1 MDKIIKN
8 TLKKIENEGYEA
20 YIVGGF
26 VRDNILKKQSFDVD
40 ICTNAKP
47 KDLLYIFKVKQKT
60 NNYGGVNFKI
70 KKFNIDITTY
80 RKEKKY
86 DKRHP
91 VEIEYVNNLF
101 EDIKRR
107 DFTINAICLDKNDKI
122 IDILNGQNDIKEK
135 LIRSI
140 GSANEKFSEDPL
152 RMLRAIR
159 FATVLDFN
167 IEKNTFE
174 AIKNNGNLI
183 NTLSGIRIKE
193 ELTKI
198 LSNSNFLR
206 GLNLLHET
214 KIDNVIKLS
223 YNDDIKFT
231 NDIIGMWSQFKT
243 CDLEFTKEEK
253 ENIASVKSIINTKQI
268 NNHTLFNYGLYL
280 NIVAGE
286 VLNVDK
292 TLINKMYKAL
302 PIKSMKDIDISGKD
316 IITLLKIKPSK
327 KISNIINDIKVKIL
341 NGELKNK
348 KCDLKKYILRTYKDE

>member
-1 MDKIIKN
+1 MEKIIKN
-8 TLKKIENEGYEA
+8 ILKRIEDEGYEA

-26 VRDNILKKQSFDVD
+26 VRDNLLKKQSFDVD

-47 KDLLYIFKVKQKT
+47 KDLVNIFKVKQRA
-60 NNYGGVNFKI
+60 NNYGGFNFKI

-101 EDIKRR
+101 DDIKRR

-122 IDILNGQNDIKEK
+122 IDILDGRNDIKEK

-140 GSANEKFSEDPL
+140 GNANEKFVEDPL

-159 FATVLDFN
+159 FATILDFN
-167 IEKNTFE
+167 IEKNTLE
-174 AIKNNGNLI
+174 AIKNNSNLI
-183 NTLSGIRIKE
+183 STLSGIRIKE

-198 LSNSNFLR
+198 LSNSNFFK
-206 GLNLLHET
+206 GLDLLNET
-214 KIDNVIKLS
+214 KIIKVIKIA

-231 NDIIGMWSQFKT
+231 NDILGMWSQFNK
-243 CDLEFTKEEK
+243 CEIEFTKEEK
-253 ENIASVKSIINTKQI
+253 ENIERVKDILNTKQI

-280 NIVAGE
+280 NLVAGE
-286 VLNVDK
+286 ILNIDK

-316 IITLLKIKPSK
+316 IMILLNIEPSK
-327 KISNIINDIKVKIL
+327 KISTIINDLKVKIL
-341 NGELKNK
+341 NGNLKNK
-348 KCDLKKYILRTYKDE
+348 KSELKKYILRTYKDE